1 MLPSLLPLLITI
13 LTFKVITSLRFS
25 FYSFIIQICHWR
37 LSYGLSHDY
46 NIMEIIWMLVV
57 YPYSLAFVAG
67 EGVMEI
73 FNHLICWK
81 WFLLVFV
88 FVFFLI
94 QLLCLLLC
102 RDLGR
107 MKSLL
112 SLLLPFF
119 QTKFSFCH
127 LYHKSFFFICSR
139 WSVTDLAKVLP
150 LISIKCLYTYRPGQ
164 NSTFGSIDSVICS
177 LTMLL
182 LYICFRVCLVSG
194 PFYTFLFQN
203 IYLNAHGFFFFHRN
217 FRIYVELL

>member
-1 MLPSLLPLLITI
+1 MDVGGLSLLSCVCCRRGCHGDIQSPNLLEMVSIG
-13 LTFKVITSLRFS
+13 FCFC
-25 FYSFIIQICHWR
+25 F
-37 LSYGLSHDY
+37 
-46 NIMEIIWMLVV
+46 
-57 YPYSLAFVAG
+57 
-67 EGVMEI
+67 
-73 FNHLICWK
+73 
-81 WFLLVFV
+81 
-88 FVFFLI
+88 FFLI